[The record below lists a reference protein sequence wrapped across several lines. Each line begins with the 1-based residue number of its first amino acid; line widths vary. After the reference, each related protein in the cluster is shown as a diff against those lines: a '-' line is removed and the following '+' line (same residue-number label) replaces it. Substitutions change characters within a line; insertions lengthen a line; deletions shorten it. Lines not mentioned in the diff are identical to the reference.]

1 MQIQMQYKSKKYNAM
16 QYSTV
21 QYIHPYARTRAHTCT
36 RTSFTHL
43 SRRAGKLPQGFNRFD
58 HEASEL
64 RQEALL
70 AEQRCALQSGEAGA
84 LAAAA
89 ATYERQSARLQ
100 ESGWEL

>member
-1 MQIQMQYKSKKYNAM
+1 M
-16 QYSTV
+16 
-21 QYIHPYARTRAHTCT
+21 CC
-36 RTSFTHL
+36 
-43 SRRAGKLPQGFNRFD
+43 AGKLPQGSSFD
-58 HEASEL
+58 HEAAEL

-100 ESGWEL
+100 DDPVRCCIAVLREVCTIGDVLGD

>member
-1 MQIQMQYKSKKYNAM
+1 M
-16 QYSTV
+16 THV
-21 QYIHPYARTRAHTCT
+21 CCT
-36 RTSFTHL
+36 
-43 SRRAGKLPQGFNRFD
+43 GKLPQGVSSFD
-58 HEASEL
+58 HEAAEL

-100 ESGWEL
+100 DSGPVAMLSHQYW

>member
-1 MQIQMQYKSKKYNAM
+1 M
-16 QYSTV
+16 
-21 QYIHPYARTRAHTCT
+21 CC
-36 RTSFTHL
+36 
-43 SRRAGKLPQGFNRFD
+43 AGKLPQGSSFD
-58 HEASEL
+58 HEAAEL

-100 ESGWEL
+100 DLLRCCITILREVCTIGDVLGD

>member
-1 MQIQMQYKSKKYNAM
+1 M

-21 QYIHPYARTRAHTCT
+21 HPSIRTHARAHTCT

-43 SRRAGKLPQGFNRFD
+43 SQSRSNNSIDPRRAGKLPQGFNRFD

-70 AEQRCALQSGEAGA
+70 TEQRCALQSGEAGA

-100 ESGWEL
+100 ESGWGL